1 MDDGRFVLAA
11 MSPAGGGSY
20 SPAQIQ
26 KLLFLIDREI
36 SDLVGGSR
44 FLFQPYH
51 YGPFDK
57 RVYAVLETLEDDGL
71 VHIGD
76 SWTNYRTYTL
86 TPDGLESGRRAIE
99 EFDTRARDYMVRASN
114 FVREQT
120 FDKLVAAIYKAYPE
134 MRVNSVFQDR

>member
-11 MSPAGGGSY
+11 MSPAGGESY

-51 YGPFDK
+51 YGPFDR
-57 RVYAVLETLEDDGL
+57 RVYAVLEMLEAKGDVD
-71 VHIGD
+71 IGY
-76 SWTNYRTYTL
+76 SWSDCRTYTL
-86 TPDGLESGRRAIE
+86 TPDGLESGRRAIG
-99 EFDTRARDYMVRASN
+99 EFDARARDFMERASR

-120 FDKLVAAIYKAYPE
+120 FAKLVAAIYKAYPE
-134 MRVNSVFQDR
+134 MRVNSVFQNR